1 MRGGELIKFSSR
13 LSDLQPIQRG
23 QWINSLH
30 AALARVFR
38 AAYACLGLSRA
49 PLRVILRVVHLAPL
63 MHGCRIGLLF
73 FHLQGPLT
81 IKEERITHTNK
92 RHAGPVMGWHLL
104 CHNLGSFHGS
114 LNRKCNR
121 APACPCALPLPVL
134 IESRSVGL
142 ALCTYQI
149 GFSWFDQQFKMV
161 VFFLIIIIKKDA
173 VLHVLLWSICTNISA
188 GDDLSQPEPGGAVCS
203 TKISRGVQ
211 FIDEGTNLPS
221 LKAKSCPYVSVP
233 STANSTFPL
242 CSHSCL
248 SPR

>member
-1 MRGGELIKFSSR
+1 MPVWACPGLLCVWFCVWSIWLRWCTAAGSAFCSSTLR
-13 LSDLQPIQRG
+13 D
-23 QWINSLH
+23 
-30 AALARVFR
+30 
-38 AAYACLGLSRA
+38 
-49 PLRVILRVVHLAPL
+49 PLRSKRNASPT
-63 MHGCRIGLLF
+63 
-73 FHLQGPLT
+73 Q
-81 IKEERITHTNK
+81 TNATLGQM
-92 RHAGPVMGWHLL
+92 RWQPVMGWHLL

-134 IESRSVGL
+134 IESPSVGL
-142 ALCTYQI
+142 SLCTYQI

-161 VFFLIIIIKKDA
+161 GFFLIIIIKKDA
-173 VLHVLLWSICTNISA
+173 ALHVLLWSICTNISA
-188 GDDLSQPEPGGAVCS
+188 GDDLSQPEPGGPVCN
-203 TKISRGVQ
+203 TEISRGVR
-211 FIDEGTNLPS
+211 FIDERTNLPS